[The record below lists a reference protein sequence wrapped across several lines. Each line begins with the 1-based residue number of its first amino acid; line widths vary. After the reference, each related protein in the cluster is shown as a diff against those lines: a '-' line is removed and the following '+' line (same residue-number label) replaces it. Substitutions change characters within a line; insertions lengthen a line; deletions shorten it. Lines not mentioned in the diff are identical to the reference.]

1 MLIICARAKTQVDLP
16 GFIKHYANFIKKGD
30 QTSLAV
36 GRFVSAGRSSISA
49 GRRFV
54 FAGRCFIS
62 VGRNFELVGRS
73 FVKTGCRFVKTGG
86 GLLSARRYFEKAVRS
101 FEPNVG
107 RLLLTAFSLNY
118 FTVLNSSL
126 LTCLYCGLV
135 APNND
140 FTYFFTSL
148 AVSQR
153 PFTGL

>member
-16 GFIKHYANFIKKGD
+16 GFIKHYASFTKKED
-30 QTSLAV
+30 QKGLAGGRFV
-36 GRFVSAGRSSISA
+36 SSGQSSILAGRRFVSAGRCIIPA
-49 GRRFV
+49 
-54 FAGRCFIS
+54 
-62 VGRNFELVGRS
+62 GRNFEFAGRS
-73 FVKTGCRFVKTGG
+73 FVKKGSRFVKTGG
-86 GLLSARRYFEKAVRS
+86 GLLSAGWNFEKAVRS
-101 FEPNVG
+101 FEPDVG

-148 AVSQR
+148 AVSHR
-153 PFTGL
+153 PLTGL

>member
-1 MLIICARAKTQVDLP
+1 VLIICARAKTQVDLP
-16 GFIKHYANFIKKGD
+16 GFIKHYANFTKKGD
-30 QTSLAV
+30 EKSLAG
-36 GRFVSAGRSSISA
+36 GRFVSAGRSSILA

-54 FAGRCFIS
+54 SAGRCIIPA
-62 VGRNFELVGRS
+62 GRNFEFAGRS
-73 FVKTGCRFVKTGG
+73 FVKKGSRFVKTGG
-86 GLLSARRYFEKAVRS
+86 RLLSAGQNFEKAVRS

-107 RLLLTAFSLNY
+107 RLLLTAFRFYY

>member
-16 GFIKHYANFIKKGD
+16 GFIKHYASFTKKGD
-30 QTSLAV
+30 QKGLAG
-36 GRFVSAGRSSISA
+36 GRFVSAGRSSILA

-54 FAGRCFIS
+54 SAGRCIIPA
-62 VGRNFELVGRS
+62 GRNFEFAGRS
-73 FVKTGCRFVKTGG
+73 FVKKGSRFVKTGG
-86 GLLSARRYFEKAVRS
+86 RLLSAGQNFEKAVRS

-107 RLLLTAFSLNY
+107 RLLLIAFRFYY